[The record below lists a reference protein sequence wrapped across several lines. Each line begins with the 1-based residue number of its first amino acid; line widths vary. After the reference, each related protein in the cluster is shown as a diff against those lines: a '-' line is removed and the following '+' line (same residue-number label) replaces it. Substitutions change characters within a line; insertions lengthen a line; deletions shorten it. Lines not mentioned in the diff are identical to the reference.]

1 VLLVKAQR
9 LIYKIIIRFLSVN
22 FYYVNS
28 LFLIY
33 MKLLLSMLFLGCFF
47 SAVAQSDDLLLA
59 RQYAASGE
67 KDKASQI
74 YQKLYKQDNEAYF
87 KAYCYSLISLK
98 KLDEAENLAKK
109 MLKKH
114 PGNIDYIITLG
125 SIYTEK
131 GDLPKAESAYKEILK
146 GVPPDEAQI
155 SNIANQL
162 YQAGN
167 TDYAIKVFLQGR
179 STLHNEQLF
188 TMPLIS
194 MYRFQREKILM
205 AGEYLNMLITNP
217 DYLYQAQN
225 NLASQFDGP
234 ADYEVFKGLLLE
246 KIQKNPQ
253 ALVFIQL
260 LTWQYLQQKEY
271 ELALNQV
278 IALSKR
284 QKDNGEQVYQL
295 CQTLIGDEEYDAAI
309 RGYNFIISKGKEQ
322 EYYIPSRIELLNT
335 KNLKVTSGKYQ
346 QQDLI
351 SLEKDYQ
358 DLLAEF
364 GRNSSTAFAMQKL
377 ARLQAFKLYKTAE
390 AEKLLEQAVQVQ
402 GIQSKLLADC
412 KMDLGDIYLLNNQPW
427 EATLLYSQVEKAFPN
442 TNTAQEAKYRN
453 ARLAYFTGDFNW
465 AKAQLDVLKAAT
477 SQLIAN
483 DALNLSLLI
492 TDNTT
497 FDTTGNALKMYARA
511 DFLIYKE
518 QTDRA
523 LITLDSI
530 NRVYPG
536 NTLADD
542 ILMAKARIFIQQK
555 QYAAAIIPLQKIL
568 DEHPNELWADDAV
581 FMMAD
586 LYENHLNNQPKAQTL
601 YQKIITD
608 YPSSLWINQARKK
621 FRALRGDQLPGS

>member
-1 VLLVKAQR
+1 
-9 LIYKIIIRFLSVN
+9 
-22 FYYVNS
+22 
-28 LFLIY
+28 
-33 MKLLLSMLFLGCFF
+33 
-47 SAVAQSDDLLLA
+47 
-59 RQYAASGE
+59 
-67 KDKASQI
+67 
-74 YQKLYKQDNEAYF
+74 
-87 KAYCYSLISLK
+87 
-98 KLDEAENLAKK
+98 
-109 MLKKH
+109 
-114 PGNIDYIITLG
+114 
-125 SIYTEK
+125 
-131 GDLPKAESAYKEILK
+131 LPKAESVYKEILK
-146 GVPPDEAQI
+146 GLPPDEAQI

-194 MYRFQREKILM
+194 MYRFRREKMLM

-568 DEHPNELWADDAV
+568 NEHPNELWADDAV

>member
-1 VLLVKAQR
+1 
-9 LIYKIIIRFLSVN
+9 
-22 FYYVNS
+22 
-28 LFLIY
+28 
-33 MKLLLSMLFLGCFF
+33 MLLLSCFF
-47 SAVAQSDDLLLA
+47 SAAAQSDDLLLA
-59 RQYAASGE
+59 RQYMASGE
-67 KDKASQI
+67 KEKASQV

-98 KLDEAENLAKK
+98 KLDEAELLSKK

-114 PGNIDYIITLG
+114 PDNVEYAIILG

-131 GDLPKAESAYKEILK
+131 GELPKAESGYKEILK
-146 GVPPDEAQI
+146 NLPADEAQI
-155 SNIANQL
+155 SNIANQF

-167 TDYAIKVFLQGR
+167 TDYTIKVFLQGR
-179 STLHNEQLF
+179 ALLHNEQLF
-188 TMPLIS
+188 AIPLIS
-194 MYRFQREKILM
+194 MYRFRREKIPM
-205 AGEYLNMLITNP
+205 AAEYLNILTTNP

-225 NLASQFDGP
+225 NLSSLFEGS
-234 ADYEVFKGLLLE
+234 ADYDILKGLLLE

-253 ALVFIQL
+253 ATVFTQL

-271 ELALNQV
+271 DLALNQM

-295 CQTLIGDEEYDAAI
+295 CQTFVSNDAFDAAI
-309 RGYNFIISKGKEQ
+309 RGYEFIISKGKQ
-322 EYYIPSRIELLNT
+322 DYYIPARIELLNT
-335 KNLKVTSGKYQ
+335 KNLKITSGKYQ
-346 QQDLI
+346 PQDLI

-358 DLLAEF
+358 DLLSEF
-364 GRNSSTAFAMQKL
+364 GRNSNTAFAMQKL
-377 ARLQAFKLYKTAE
+377 ARLQAFKLHKTLE
-390 AEKLLEQAVQVQ
+390 AEKLLEQAVLVP
-402 GIQSKLLADC
+402 GIQPKILADC
-412 KMDLGDIYLLNNQPW
+412 KMDLGDVYLLTNKPW

-442 TNTAQEAKYRN
+442 TNIAQEAKYRN
-453 ARLAYFTGDFNW
+453 ARLAYFTGDFAW
-465 AKAQLDVLKAAT
+465 AKAQVDVLKAAT

-523 LITLDSI
+523 MKTLDSI
-530 NRVYPG
+530 NQVYPG

-542 ILMAKARIFIQQK
+542 VLMAKAKIFIQQK
-555 QYAAAIIPLQKIL
+555 QYPLAIPFLQKIV
-568 DEHPNELWADDAV
+568 DEHPTDLWADDAV

-586 LYENHLNNQPKAQTL
+586 LYENRLDNKAKAQVL

-608 YPSSLWINQARKK
+608 YPSSFWITEARKK
-621 FRALRGDQLPGS
+621 YRILRGDQLPGS

>member
-1 VLLVKAQR
+1 MC
-9 LIYKIIIRFLSVN
+9 
-22 FYYVNS
+22 
-28 LFLIY
+28 
-33 MKLLLSMLFLGCFF
+33 MKLVFTMLLLGYFF

-59 RQYAASGE
+59 RQYTASGE

-87 KAYCYSLISLK
+87 KAYCYSLINLK
-98 KLDEAENLAKK
+98 KLDDAENLAKK

-114 PGNIDYIITLG
+114 PGNVDYAITLG

-131 GDLPKAESAYKEILK
+131 GDLQKAESGYKEILK
-146 GVPPDEAQI
+146 TLPADEAQV
-155 SNIANQL
+155 SNIANQF

-167 TDYAIKVFLQGR
+167 TDYTIKVFLQGR
-179 STLHNEQLF
+179 ALLHNDQLF
-188 TMPLIS
+188 AIPLIS
-194 MYRFQREKILM
+194 MYRFRREKIPM
-205 AGEYLNMLITNP
+205 AAEYLNILVTNP

-225 NLASQFDGP
+225 NLASAFEGP
-234 ADYEVFKGLLLE
+234 ADYEIFKGLLLE

-253 ALVFIQL
+253 ATVFTQL

-271 ELALNQV
+271 ELALNQT

-295 CQTLIGDEEYDAAI
+295 CQTLISNEAFDTAI
-309 RGYNFIISKGKEQ
+309 RGYEFIISKGKQ
-322 EYYIPSRIELLNT
+322 DYYIPARIELLNT
-335 KNLKVTSGKYQ
+335 KNLKITSGKYQ
-346 QQDLI
+346 PQDLT
-351 SLEKDYQ
+351 SLEKDYL
-358 DLLAEF
+358 DLLSEF
-364 GRNSSTAFAMQKL
+364 GRNSNTAFAMQKL
-377 ARLQAFKLYKTAE
+377 ARLQAFKLHKTAD
-390 AEKLLEQAVQVQ
+390 AEKLLEQAVLVP
-402 GIQSKLLADC
+402 GIQPKLLADC
-412 KMDLGDIYLLNNQPW
+412 KMDLGDVYLLTNKPW

-442 TNTAQEAKYRN
+442 TNIAQEAKYRN
-453 ARLAYFTGDFNW
+453 ARLAYFTGDFTW
-465 AKAQLDVLKAAT
+465 AKAQVDVLKAAT

-518 QTDRA
+518 QTQRA
-523 LITLDSI
+523 MKTLDSI
-530 NRVYPG
+530 NQVYPG
-536 NTLADD
+536 NTLTDD
-542 ILMAKARIFIQQK
+542 ILMAKAKIFIQQK
-555 QYAAAIIPLQKIL
+555 QYLLAIPLLQKIV

-581 FMMAD
+581 FMMAN
-586 LYENHLNNQPKAQTL
+586 LYENQLENKVKAQTL

-608 YPSSLWINQARKK
+608 YPSSLWISEARKK

>member
-1 VLLVKAQR
+1 
-9 LIYKIIIRFLSVN
+9 
-22 FYYVNS
+22 
-28 LFLIY
+28 
-33 MKLLLSMLFLGCFF
+33 MLLLSCFF
-47 SAVAQSDDLLLA
+47 SAAAQSDDLLLA
-59 RQYAASGE
+59 RQYMASGE
-67 KDKASQI
+67 KEKASQV

-98 KLDEAENLAKK
+98 KLDEAELLSKK

-114 PGNIDYIITLG
+114 PVNVEYAITLG

-131 GDLPKAESAYKEILK
+131 GELPKAESAYKEILK
-146 GVPPDEAQI
+146 NLPADEAQI
-155 SNIANQL
+155 SNIANQF

-167 TDYAIKVFLQGR
+167 TDYTIKVFLQGR
-179 STLHNEQLF
+179 ALLHNEQLF
-188 TMPLIS
+188 AIPLIS
-194 MYRFQREKILM
+194 MYRFRREKIPL
-205 AGEYLNMLITNP
+205 AAEYLNILTTNP

-225 NLASQFDGP
+225 NLSSLFEGS
-234 ADYEVFKGLLLE
+234 ADYDILKGLLLE

-253 ALVFIQL
+253 ATVFTQL
-260 LTWQYLQQKEY
+260 LTWQYLQRKEY
-271 ELALNQV
+271 DLALNQM

-295 CQTLIGDEEYDAAI
+295 CQTFVSNDAFDAAI
-309 RGYNFIISKGKEQ
+309 RGYEFIISKGKQ
-322 EYYIPSRIELLNT
+322 DYYIPARIELLNT
-335 KNLKVTSGKYQ
+335 KNLKITSGKYQ
-346 QQDLI
+346 SQDLI

-358 DLLAEF
+358 DLLSEF
-364 GRNSSTAFAMQKL
+364 GRNSNTAFAMQKL
-377 ARLQAFKLYKTAE
+377 ARLQAFKLHKTLE
-390 AEKLLEQAVQVQ
+390 AEKLLEQAVLVP
-402 GIQSKLLADC
+402 GIQPKILADC
-412 KMDLGDIYLLNNQPW
+412 KMDLGDVYLLTNKPW

-442 TNTAQEAKYRN
+442 TNIAQEAKYRN
-453 ARLAYFTGDFNW
+453 ARLAYFTGDFAW
-465 AKAQLDVLKAAT
+465 AKAQVDVLKAAT

-523 LITLDSI
+523 MKTLDSI
-530 NRVYPG
+530 NQVYPG

-542 ILMAKARIFIQQK
+542 VLMAKAKIFIQQK
-555 QYAAAIIPLQKIL
+555 QYPLAIPFLQKIV
-568 DEHPNELWADDAV
+568 DEHPTDLWADDAV

-586 LYENHLNNQPKAQTL
+586 LYENRLDNKAKAQVL

-608 YPSSLWINQARKK
+608 YPSSLWITEARKK
-621 FRALRGDQLPGS
+621 YRVLRGD

>member
-1 VLLVKAQR
+1 
-9 LIYKIIIRFLSVN
+9 
-22 FYYVNS
+22 
-28 LFLIY
+28 
-33 MKLLLSMLFLGCFF
+33 
-47 SAVAQSDDLLLA
+47 
-59 RQYAASGE
+59 
-67 KDKASQI
+67 
-74 YQKLYKQDNEAYF
+74 
-87 KAYCYSLISLK
+87 
-98 KLDEAENLAKK
+98 
-109 MLKKH
+109 
-114 PGNIDYIITLG
+114 
-125 SIYTEK
+125 
-131 GDLPKAESAYKEILK
+131 
-146 GVPPDEAQI
+146 
-155 SNIANQL
+155 
-162 YQAGN
+162 
-167 TDYAIKVFLQGR
+167 
-179 STLHNEQLF
+179 
-188 TMPLIS
+188 
-194 MYRFQREKILM
+194 
-205 AGEYLNMLITNP
+205 
-217 DYLYQAQN
+217 
-225 NLASQFDGP
+225 
-234 ADYEVFKGLLLE
+234 
-246 KIQKNPQ
+246 
-253 ALVFIQL
+253 
-260 LTWQYLQQKEY
+260 
-271 ELALNQV
+271 
-278 IALSKR
+278 
-284 QKDNGEQVYQL
+284 
-295 CQTLIGDEEYDAAI
+295 
-309 RGYNFIISKGKEQ
+309 
-322 EYYIPSRIELLNT
+322 
-335 KNLKVTSGKYQ
+335 
-346 QQDLI
+346 
-351 SLEKDYQ
+351 
-358 DLLAEF
+358 LLAEF

-555 QYAAAIIPLQKIL
+555 QYVAAIIPLQKIL

>member
-1 VLLVKAQR
+1 
-9 LIYKIIIRFLSVN
+9 
-22 FYYVNS
+22 
-28 LFLIY
+28 
-33 MKLLLSMLFLGCFF
+33 MLFLGCFF

-59 RQYAASGE
+59 RQYIASGE

-109 MLKKH
+109 MVKKH
-114 PGNIDYIITLG
+114 PDNVEYAITLG

-131 GDLPKAESAYKEILK
+131 GDVQKAESDYKEILK
-146 GVPPDEAQI
+146 KLPTDEAQI
-155 SNIANQL
+155 SNIANQF
-162 YQAGN
+162 YQNGN
-167 TDYAIKVFLQGR
+167 ADYTIKVFLQGR
-179 STLHNEQLF
+179 TLLHNEQLF
-188 TMPLIS
+188 AIPLIS
-194 MYRFQREKILM
+194 MYRFRREKMPM
-205 AGEYLNMLITNP
+205 AAEYLNILTTNP

-225 NLASQFDGP
+225 NLASLFDGP
-234 ADYEVFKGLLLE
+234 ADYEVFKGLLLQ

-253 ALVFIQL
+253 ATVFIQL

-271 ELALNQV
+271 DLALNQV

-284 QKDNGEQVYQL
+284 QKDNGEQVYQM
-295 CQTLIGDEEYDAAI
+295 CQTLISNEAYDAAI
-309 RGYNFIISKGKEQ
+309 RGYEFIISKGKQ
-322 EYYIPSRIELLNT
+322 DYYIPARIELINT
-335 KNLKVTSGKYQ
+335 KNLKITSGKYQ

-358 DLLAEF
+358 DLLSEF
-364 GRNSSTAFAMQKL
+364 GRNSNTAFAMQKL
-377 ARLQAFKLYKTAE
+377 ARLQAFKLHKTTD
-390 AEKLLEQAVQVQ
+390 AEKLLEQAILVP
-402 GIQSKLLADC
+402 GIQPKLLADC
-412 KMDLGDIYLLNNQPW
+412 KMDLGDVYLLTNKPW

-442 TNTAQEAKYRN
+442 SNVAQEAKYRN
-453 ARLAYFTGDFNW
+453 ARLAYFTGDFVW
-465 AKAQLDVLKAAT
+465 AKAQVDVLKAAT

-518 QTDRA
+518 QTERA
-523 LITLDSI
+523 MITLDSI
-530 NRVYPG
+530 NKVYPG
-536 NTLADD
+536 NSLADD
-542 ILMAKARIFIQQK
+542 ILMAKAKIFIQQK
-555 QYAAAIIPLQKIL
+555 QYSTAIPFLQEIV
-568 DEHPNELWADDAV
+568 DEHPNDLWADDAV

-586 LYENHLNNQPKAQTL
+586 LYESQLENKAKAQVL

-608 YPSSLWINQARKK
+608 YPSSLWISEARKK

>member
-1 VLLVKAQR
+1 MKL
-9 LIYKIIIRFLSVN
+9 FLSLL
-22 FYYVNS
+22 FS
-28 LFLIY
+28 CLFLT
-33 MKLLLSMLFLGCFF
+33 
-47 SAVAQSDDLLLA
+47 AVAQSDDVLLA

-67 KDKASQI
+67 KDKASQL
-74 YQKLYKQDNEAYF
+74 YQKLYKQDNETYF
-87 KAYCYSLISLK
+87 KPYCYSLIGLK

-109 MLKKH
+109 MAKKH
-114 PGNIDYIITLG
+114 PGNVDYTIMLA

-131 GDLPKAESAYKEILK
+131 GDAPKAEAVYKDILK
-146 GVPPDEAQI
+146 NLLADEGQI
-155 SNIANQL
+155 SMIANQL

-167 TDYAIKVFLQGR
+167 TDYTIKVFLQGR
-179 STLHNEQLF
+179 ALLHNDQLF
-188 TMPLIS
+188 SMPLIS
-194 MYRFQREKILM
+194 MYRFRREKMQM
-205 AGEYLNMLITNP
+205 AAEYLNILTSNP

-225 NLASQFDGP
+225 NIANQFDGP
-234 ADYEVFKGLLLE
+234 ADYETFKGLLLE

-253 ALVFIQL
+253 AIVFTQL

-284 QKDNGEQVYQL
+284 QKDNGEQVFQL
-295 CQTLIGDEEYDAAI
+295 CQTLNSNEAYDAAI
-309 RGYNFIISKGKEQ
+309 RGYEFVISKGKER
-322 EYYIPSRIELLNT
+322 EYYIPARIEILNT

-346 QQDLI
+346 QQDLV

-364 GRNSSTAFAMQKL
+364 GRSSNTAFAMQKL
-377 ARLQAFKLYKTAE
+377 ARLEAFKLHKTAE
-390 AEKLLEQAVQVQ
+390 AEKLLEQAVQIPDLQ
-402 GIQSKLLADC
+402 QNLLADC
-412 KMDLGDIYLLNNQPW
+412 KMDLGDVYLLNNEPW
-427 EATLLYSQVEKAFPN
+427 EATLVYSQVEYAFPSSIV
-442 TNTAQEAKYRN
+442 AQEAKFRN
-453 ARLAYFTGDFNW
+453 ARLAYFTGDFPY
-465 AKAQLDVLKAAT
+465 AKAQLFILKAGT

-492 TDNTT
+492 TDNTA
-497 FDTTGNALKMYARA
+497 FDSTGNALKMYARA

-523 LITLDSI
+523 LKTLDSI
-530 NRVYPG
+530 DRVYPN

-555 QYAAAIIPLQKIL
+555 QYAAALTPLQKIVA
-568 DEHPNELWADDAV
+568 DHPTELWADDAV

-586 LYENHLNNQPKAQTL
+586 LYENRLNDKAKAQQL

-608 YPSSLWINQARKK
+608 YPSSLWISEARKK
-621 FRALRGDQLPGS
+621 FRALRGDAVPSS

>member
-1 VLLVKAQR
+1 MC
-9 LIYKIIIRFLSVN
+9 
-22 FYYVNS
+22 
-28 LFLIY
+28 
-33 MKLLLSMLFLGCFF
+33 MKLVFTMLLLGYFF

-59 RQYAASGE
+59 RQYTASGE

-87 KAYCYSLISLK
+87 KAYYYSLINLK
-98 KLDEAENLAKK
+98 KLDDAENLAKK

-114 PGNIDYIITLG
+114 PDNVDYAITLG

-131 GDLPKAESAYKEILK
+131 GDLQKAESGYKEILK
-146 GVPPDEAQI
+146 TLPADEAQI
-155 SNIANQL
+155 SNIANQF

-167 TDYAIKVFLQGR
+167 TDYTIKVFLQGR
-179 STLHNEQLF
+179 ALLHNDQLF
-188 TMPLIS
+188 AIPLIS
-194 MYRFQREKILM
+194 MYRFRREKIPM
-205 AGEYLNMLITNP
+205 AAEYLNILVTNP

-225 NLASQFDGP
+225 NLASAFEGP
-234 ADYEVFKGLLLE
+234 ADYEIFKGLLLE

-253 ALVFIQL
+253 ATVFTQL

-271 ELALNQV
+271 ELALNQT

-295 CQTLIGDEEYDAAI
+295 CQTLISNEAFDTAI
-309 RGYNFIISKGKEQ
+309 RGYEFIISKGKQ
-322 EYYIPSRIELLNT
+322 DYYIPARIELLNT
-335 KNLKVTSGKYQ
+335 KNLKITSGKYRP
-346 QQDLI
+346 QDLT

-358 DLLAEF
+358 DLLSEF
-364 GRNSSTAFAMQKL
+364 GRNSNTAFAMQKL
-377 ARLQAFKLYKTAE
+377 ARLQAFKLHKTAD
-390 AEKLLEQAVQVQ
+390 AEKLLEQAVLVP
-402 GIQSKLLADC
+402 GIQPKLLADC
-412 KMDLGDIYLLNNQPW
+412 KMDLGDVYLLTNKPW

-442 TNTAQEAKYRN
+442 TNIAQEAKYRN
-453 ARLAYFTGDFNW
+453 ARLAYFTGDFTW
-465 AKAQLDVLKAAT
+465 AKAQVDVLKAAT

-518 QTDRA
+518 QTERA
-523 LITLDSI
+523 MKTLDSI
-530 NRVYPG
+530 NQVYPG

-542 ILMAKARIFIQQK
+542 ILMAKAKIFIQQK
-555 QYAAAIIPLQKIL
+555 QYLLAIPFLQKIV

-581 FMMAD
+581 FMMAN
-586 LYENHLNNQPKAQTL
+586 LYESQLENKVKAQTL

-608 YPSSLWINQARKK
+608 YPSSLWISEARKK